1 MTQVKK
7 KIFIIIKSVF
17 AILVF
22 LTLVLFIYAAF
33 FFDRSSVEKKTF
45 VSLENEEVEKEKI
58 EEDEIL
64 KEKDQLVK
72 EAEEKLKAQSSIKQI
87 KTTLKDGLFA
97 IVGNKA
103 ITQSDVANEI
113 KTILILNNMSYT
125 DENKADLQQMAIKAA
140 VKRNIKDIEIEK
152 YDLQFNQNDLDNHIK
167 ALASNANMDLP
178 TLQDICEVNGLDFS
192 IIEDQVKTE
201 LLWNSL
207 IFSLYRSRISINLEE
222 IDEQLKLN
230 QGKEEFQEFLISEII
245 LKAVEKDKLEA
256 KLQEIKNKIETEGF
270 ENVARNLSI
279 SQSAMKGGDLGWLN
293 ENQISKTFKPL
304 ISKTP
309 VGGVTEPI
317 LIKENI
323 LIFKVR
329 NRKTVQKEV
338 NLEELKDQLVNSE
351 KNKILNM
358 YSLSHYDNLRRLVSI
373 KFLNE

>member
-1 MTQVKK
+1 M
-7 KIFIIIKSVF
+7 
-17 AILVF
+17 
-22 LTLVLFIYAAF
+22 FIYAAF

-125 DENKADLQQMAIKAA
+125 DENKADLQQMAIRAV

-358 YSLSHYDNLRRLVSI
+358 YSLSHYDNLRRSVSI